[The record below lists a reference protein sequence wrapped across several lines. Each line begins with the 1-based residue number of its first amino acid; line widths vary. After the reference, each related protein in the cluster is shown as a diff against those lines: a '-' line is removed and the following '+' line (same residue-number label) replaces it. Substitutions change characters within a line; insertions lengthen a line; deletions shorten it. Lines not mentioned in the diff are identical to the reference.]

1 VVAGNLGL
9 LVYFEDRL
17 VNRLGDNF
25 GELFK
30 EEFYKT
36 KFKRATTVFEYLG
49 VVNVRRGL
57 SLNYFG
63 NWFKKNRNYYSFLD
77 TLKTAMRKAKV
88 EKIDRLIK
96 TDPDNEEPKA
106 KRRQ

>member
-1 VVAGNLGL
+1 M
-9 LVYFEDRL
+9 
-17 VNRLGDNF
+17 NRVGDYF

-49 VVNVRRGL
+49 VINIRRGL
-57 SLNYFG
+57 TLNYFAT
-63 NWFKKNRNYYSFLD
+63 WFKKNRNYYAFLD
-77 TLKTAMRKAKV
+77 SLKTAMRKAKL
-88 EKIDRLIK
+88 EKSERHLKQDSDVL
-96 TDPDNEEPKA
+96 

>member
-1 VVAGNLGL
+1 MS
-9 LVYFEDRL
+9 
-17 VNRLGDNF
+17 DNF

-49 VVNVRRGL
+49 VINIRRGMA
-57 SLNYFG
+57 LNYFG
-63 NWFKKNRNYYSFLD
+63 SWFKKNRNYYAFLD
-77 TLKTAMRKAKV
+77 SLKTAMRKAKL
-88 EKIDRLIK
+88 EKAERQSKLE
-96 TDPDNEEPKA
+96 PDVL

>member
-1 VVAGNLGL
+1 M
-9 LVYFEDRL
+9 
-17 VNRLGDNF
+17 GDNF

-49 VVNVRRGL
+49 VINIRRGMT
-57 SLNYFG
+57 LNYFG
-63 NWFKKNRNYYSFLD
+63 SWFKKNRNYYSFLD
-77 TLKTAMRKAKV
+77 SVKTAMRKAKL
-88 EKIDRLIK
+88 EKAERQSKSESDVL
-96 TDPDNEEPKA
+96 